1 MITAQNLSK
10 SYGLRTLFEKI
21 SFSISDGE
29 RVGLVGRNGQGK
41 TTLLRILMGEESADE
56 GTVSIPKNYRIGY
69 LTQHLHFSEASVL
82 SEACKS
88 LSPERQHEEWTVKRI
103 LAGLGFSQSDFD
115 RPPSEFSGGFQVRL
129 NLAKVLVSD
138 PDMLLLDEPTNF
150 LDIVS
155 IRWLIDFLRAWKG
168 ELVLVSHDRN
178 VMDSIVSH
186 VMGIHRQ
193 KMRKM
198 EGNTHDYY
206 GQIQREEE
214 VFENKRLNDE
224 KERKQMQTFIS
235 KFRAKARQ
243 ANLVQS
249 RIKCLE
255 KRTRY
260 EKLENIANLSFS
272 FNAAPF
278 EAKYP
283 LETDDLCF
291 SYSPH
296 TPFLIDHLN
305 LTLETGDRLCI
316 IGKNG
321 RGKSTLVKLLS
332 GQLQGLE
339 GKIRMHSLVRIA
351 YYAQAHTAALIPENT
366 IEDEIALAGIGRE
379 RKSIRDVCGAMMF
392 SGDEAL
398 KKIKVLSGGEKCR
411 VLLGKLLMQPAN
423 LLILDEPTHHLDMES
438 TEALMEAIND
448 FDGTV
453 IMVTH
458 NEYILDSVATK
469 LVVFQ
474 GDRQLVFPGTYSEF
488 LDQVG
493 WEEERQEVSAS
504 FSETNSSPAIPR
516 DQIKRLKAEFVQRR
530 SKVLTPLKKD
540 IEKAEKE
547 IERLE
552 NEQAQGTQSM
562 VEASE
567 KQDALSIVSLSKSFN
582 ANKIFI
588 EEWYARLE
596 EATDRYETES
606 RKFEQEAKLYE

>member
-41 TTLLRILMGEESADE
+41 TTLLRILMGEENADE
-56 GTVSIPKNYRIGY
+56 GMVSIPKNYRIGH
-69 LTQHLHFSEASVL
+69 LTQHLHFSETSIL

-103 LAGLGFSQSDFD
+103 LAGLGFFQSDFD

-168 ELVLVSHDRN
+168 ELILVSHDRN
-178 VMDSIVSH
+178 VMDSIVTH

-291 SYSPH
+291 SYSPQ

-351 YYAQAHTAALIPENT
+351 YYAQAHTAALSPENT

-458 NEYILDSVATK
+458 NEYLLDSVATK

-504 FSETNSSPAIPR
+504 FSETNSPAALPR

-530 SKVLTPLKKD
+530 SKVLTPLKRD
-540 IEKAEKE
+540 IEQAEKE

-552 NEQAQGTQSM
+552 NEQAQGTQAM

-567 KQDALSIVSLSKSFN
+567 KQDALSIVSLSKAFN
-582 ANKIFI
+582 SNKHFI
-588 EEWYARLE
+588 EEWYVRLE
-596 EATDRYETES
+596 EATDRYEIES
-606 RKFEQEAKLYE
+606 HKFEQEAKLYE

>member
-10 SYGLRTLFEKI
+10 SYGLHTLFEKI
-21 SFSISDGE
+21 SFSISEGE
-29 RVGLVGRNGQGK
+29 RVGLVGRNGEGK
-41 TTLLRILMGEESADE
+41 TTLLRILMGEEAPDE
-56 GTVSIPKNYRIGY
+56 GTVSVPRNYRIGY
-69 LTQHLHFSEASVL
+69 LTQHLHFSETSVL
-82 SEACKS
+82 AEACKS
-88 LSPERQHEEWTVKRI
+88 LSAERQHEEWTVKRI

-115 RPPSEFSGGFQVRL
+115 RPPSEFSGGYQVRL
-129 NLAKVLVSD
+129 NLAKVLVSG

-150 LDIVS
+150 LDIIS

-168 ELVLVSHDRN
+168 ELILVSHDRN

-186 VMGIHRQ
+186 VMGIHRK

-198 EGNTHDYY
+198 AGDTHDYY
-206 GQIQREEE
+206 GQIQKEEE

-255 KRTRY
+255 KRTRL
-260 EKLENIANLSFS
+260 EKLNNIANLSFS

-283 LETDDLCF
+283 LETDDLRF
-291 SYSPH
+291 SYSPQA
-296 TPFLIDHLN
+296 PLLIDHLN
-305 LTLETGDRLCI
+305 LTIETGDRLCI

-332 GQLQGLE
+332 AQLQPLE
-339 GKIRMHSLVRIA
+339 GKIRMHSLVRIG

-392 SGDEAL
+392 SGDDAL

-438 TEALMEAIND
+438 TEALMDAIND

-458 NEYILDSVATK
+458 NEYLLDSIATK

-493 WEEERQEVSAS
+493 WEEERQDSSAS
-504 FSETNSSPAIPR
+504 FSEINTSTNLPR

-540 IEKAEKE
+540 LEKAERE

-552 NEQAQGTQSM
+552 KEQAEGTQAM
-562 VEASE
+562 IEASE
-567 KQDALSIVSLSKSFN
+567 KQDALAIVALSKTFN
-582 ANKIFI
+582 SNKNLI
-588 EEWYARLE
+588 EEGYEKLE
-596 EATDRYETES
+596 EATERYEIEKQ
-606 RKFEQEAKLYE
+606 KFEKEAKLYE

>member
-1 MITAQNLSK
+1 MIIAQNLSK

-21 SFSISDGE
+21 SFSIGQGE

-41 TTLLRILMGEESADE
+41 TTLLRILMGEETADE
-56 GTVSIPKNYRIGY
+56 GIVSVPKNYRIGY
-69 LTQHLHFSEASVL
+69 LTQHLHFSEATVL
-82 SEACKS
+82 AEACRA
-88 LSPERQHEEWTVKRI
+88 LPPERQHEEWTVKRI
-103 LAGLGFSQSDFD
+103 LAGLGFAQSDFE
-115 RPPSEFSGGFQVRL
+115 RPTSEFSGGYQVRL

-150 LDIVS
+150 LDIIS
-155 IRWLIDFLRAWKG
+155 IRWLIDFLRDWKG
-168 ELVLVSHDRN
+168 ELILVSHDRN
-178 VMDSIVSH
+178 VMDSIVTH
-186 VMGIHRQ
+186 VMGIHRR

-198 EGNTHDYY
+198 EGNTNDYY
-206 GQIQREEE
+206 GQIHREEE
-214 VFENKRLNDE
+214 VFENRRLNDE
-224 KERKQMQTFIS
+224 KERKQIQNFIS

-260 EKLENIANLSFS
+260 EKLDSIATLSFS
-272 FNAAPF
+272 FNACSF

-283 LETDDLCF
+283 LETDELCF
-291 SYSPH
+291 SYDPQAA
-296 TPFLIDHLN
+296 FLIDHLN

-332 GQLQGLE
+332 GQLQPLK
-339 GKIRMHSLVRIA
+339 GKIRMHSLVRIG

-379 RKSIRDVCGAMMF
+379 TKSIRDVCGAMMF
-392 SGDEAL
+392 SGDDAL

-411 VLLGKLLMQPAN
+411 VLLGKLLMQPSN

-458 NEYILDSVATK
+458 NEYLLDSVATK
-469 LVVFQ
+469 LVVFER
-474 GDRQLVFPGTYSEF
+474 DRQLVFPGTYSEF

-493 WEEERQEVSAS
+493 WEEERQESHADL
-504 FSETNSSPAIPR
+504 SEMNSSFNASR
-516 DQIKRLKAEFVQRR
+516 EQLKRLKAEFVQRR

-540 IEKAEKE
+540 LDKAEKE

-552 NEQAQGTQSM
+552 KEQSDGTQAM

-567 KQDALSIVSLSKSFN
+567 KQDAQAIVTLSKNFN
-582 ANKIFI
+582 TNKNLI
-588 EEWYARLE
+588 EEWYERLE
-596 EATDRYETES
+596 EATERYEAEKQ
-606 RKFEQEAKLYE
+606 KFDKEAKLYE